1 MRRAVV
7 VRTKKTELRADGRYV
22 KSVLLSNTSSVL
34 RLIEDLTTQLVYC
47 STQREI

>member
-22 KSVLLSNTSSVL
+22 KLVPSQFSIGM
-34 RLIEDLTTQLVYC
+34 RLILGLTIRLVSC
-47 STQREI
+47 LILKEI